1 MQYKIVVDKQ
11 SRTNPSAEKR
21 EYIVDIEEL
30 RQKGDVKDS
39 LIIEGNRTYVTRK
52 LSLSKYGVL
61 SVLGTPKT
69 EEVNDI
75 DVKLFEGDNYIYLVD
90 MVGNKFYAEYVIKN
104 EITDGFP
111 TKVEMNTAISQT
123 ANQIE
128 LNVNQ
133 KLTEYSTTEEM
144 NAAINVKANE
154 ITSTVSA
161 TYSTKEDTAS
171 AISSAK
177 TEIKQTTDSISTEV
191 SKKVGNNE
199 VISKINQSAETVGIN
214 ADKIELSADDVL
226 NLLSGNTINL
236 SGKNI
241 QIASNN
247 FNVDKD
253 GNMTCTNANISGTI
267 ESNNANITGGQI
279 TLLGTNGGNG
289 TLNIGNLSRTEDTY
303 IASDGIYTN
312 SSNGN
317 RAYLYANNN
326 EVSMYM
332 TQGSSDTR
340 VKATGITT
348 PSLVQTSLSSAKKNF
363 EKLENALDIIKNT
376 DIYKYNLKLQKDD
389 DKKHIGFVIGDD
401 YKYSSDITA
410 TNEKGEEIGADLYSM
425 VSVVYKAIQ
434 EQQEIIESLTTRIEK
449 LEEDK
454 NG

>member
-11 SRTNPSAEKR
+11 SRANPSAEKK
-21 EYIVDIEEL
+21 EYIIDIEEL

-61 SVLGTPKT
+61 SVLSTPKT
-69 EEVNDI
+69 EEVNDVDI
-75 DVKLFEGDNYIYLVD
+75 ELFEGDNYIYLVD

-104 EITDGFP
+104 SITDGFP
-111 TKVEMNTAISQT
+111 TKIEMNTAISQT
-123 ANQIE
+123 ASQVLI
-128 LNVNQ
+128 NVHQ

-247 FNVDKD
+247 FNV
-253 GNMTCTNANISGTI
+253 
-267 ESNNANITGGQI
+267 NND
-279 TLLGTNGGNG
+279 
-289 TLNIGNLSRTEDTY
+289 GNLSC
-303 IASDGIYTN
+303 N
-312 SSNGN
+312 SATLNNVNVKNGNIELNSNGN
-317 RAYLYANNN
+317 QVLKVMKDGDSSNMA
-326 EVSMYM
+326 YM
-332 TQGSSDTR
+332 TNNVLAVNNGDYHAEMYSFGSSANLSVYGGGSSTSITN
-340 VKATGITT
+340 TGITT
-348 PSLVQTSLSSAKKNF
+348 PTLTQTSLKEKKKNF
-363 EKLENALDIIKNT
+363 QKLEKALDILRQI
-376 DIYKYNLKLQKDD
+376 DIYKYNLNFESDT
-389 DKKHIGFVIGDD
+389 DKKHIGFIIGDG
-401 YKYSSDITA
+401 YKYSEEVTSSD
-410 TNEKGEEIGADLYSM
+410 NKGVDNYSFI
-425 VSVVYKAIQ
+425 SLCCKAIQ
-434 EQQEIIESLTTRIEK
+434 EQQEIIESLAKRIEK